1 MVGGGGLWGQLASL
15 APQPPPPTVGGG
27 RGSRPAFPAPQ
38 APPPTVG
45 GGQVWSPATPA
56 PQPPPP
62 ADHKPTVTANT
73 VQKNYQHNDV
83 VFPCGCAIR
92 ILKLAS
98 GASAPTICLTCTSTT
113 RKNSDA
119 QTDPNDGPKATATAA
134 VQTEGSSAINDES
147 SPQNTFEPFKL
158 SYTCGCVVHTT
169 NPPWICPTCGGGVFD
184 VHSFD
189 NSSLLKNSGSKEP
202 PLSQTSSSG
211 QEQQTPTNSE
221 PKADEDDDSRIV
233 SVYFG

>member
-15 APQPPPPTVGGG
+15 APQPPPPTVEGG
-27 RGSRPAFPAPQ
+27 RGWRPASPAPQ
-38 APPPTVG
+38 APPP
-45 GGQVWSPATPA
+45 
-56 PQPPPP
+56 
-62 ADHKPTVTANT
+62 
-73 VQKNYQHNDV
+73 
-83 VFPCGCAIR
+83 
-92 ILKLAS
+92 
-98 GASAPTICLTCTSTT
+98 ICLTCTSTP
-113 RKNSDA
+113 RKNYDA

-147 SPQNTFEPFKL
+147 SPQNIFEPFKL
-158 SYTCGCVVHTT
+158 SYTCGCVVHMT

-189 NSSLLKNSGSKEP
+189 NSSLLTNSGSKEP

-211 QEQQTPTNSE
+211 QEQQTPTNPE
-221 PKADEDDDSRIV
+221 PKVDEDDDSRIV